1 MILWVNLAAFIKG
14 KRKRPRRPWRKKLAV
29 LTLRL
34 LDFRKL
40 SAEGKRVSRK
50 KILPAGRQAWELNLK
65 FFFLFVSVIILL
77 SLIIKG
83 GQIIRDSIFDGTTR
97 ITLVLGT
104 KGEKADLLVFSFEP
118 KNKTATVLLIPQNIN
133 VQVAKNFGTYQ
144 IGNVYELGS
153 LNNPP
158 NGGGL
163 LRETTQDFIGVPVDG
178 WVVISSE
185 FRVQSSE
192 LNTQEIKTLVEKSF
206 WEGVRGAD
214 TNLTLLDFGR
224 IWYAISKTKIDK
236 MEIIDFQKL
245 NSLKKTY
252 LLDNT
257 EVFEVDSSSL
267 DTVLGTLF
275 YNPQVLAER
284 RTVEIINGTGKAGFG
299 NKLARIINNMGA
311 QVLFVKTAEGLV
323 KNSSILARDK
333 TSYTVR
339 KISRTFQISKIEDKK
354 EANVDI
360 SVFIGED
367 F

>member
-1 MILWVNLAAFIKG
+1 M
-14 KRKRPRRPWRKKLAV
+14 
-29 LTLRL
+29 
-34 LDFRKL
+34 
-40 SAEGKRVSRK
+40 SRQK
-50 KILPAGRQAWELNLK
+50 NKSWELSLK
-65 FFFLFVSVIILL
+65 FFFLFVGVIILL
-77 SLIIKG
+77 ALIVKG
-83 GQIIRDSIFDGTTR
+83 GQIIRNSIFDGATR

-118 KNKTATVLLIPQNIN
+118 KSKTAAILLIPQNIN
-133 VQVAKNFGTYQ
+133 TQVAKNFGTYQ
-144 IGNVYELGS
+144 IGNVYQLGS

-158 NGGGL
+158 NGGEL
-163 LRETTQDFIGVPVDG
+163 LRETTQDFIGAPVDG
-178 WVVISSE
+178 WMIVGSE

-192 LNTQEIKTLVEKSF
+192 LNIQEIKALVEKSF

-224 IWYAISKTKIDK
+224 IWYAIGKTKIDK
-236 MEIIDFQKL
+236 IEIIDFQEL

-252 LLDNT
+252 LLDNA
-257 EVFEVDSSSL
+257 EVYEIDPSSL
-267 DTVLGTLF
+267 DAVLGTLF

-284 RTVEIINGTGKAGFG
+284 STVEIINGTGKAGFG

-311 QVLFVKTAEGLV
+311 QVLFVKTADGLI

-333 TSYTVR
+333 TSYTVS
-339 KISRTFQISKIEDKK
+339 KISKSFQISKIENKK

-360 SVFIGED
+360 SVLIGED